1 MLKTHE
7 KIVLTL
13 LFSFILVVGGGGML
27 LRPLALGTC
36 TARGGLIAGGTGCA
50 EV

>member
-1 MLKTHE
+1 MRKRNE
-7 KIVLTL
+7 VIVLAVL
-13 LFSFILVVGGGGML
+13 LTFLLVVGVGGML

-36 TARGGLIAGGTGCA
+36 HARGGLIAGGTGCA

>member
-1 MLKTHE
+1 MQKKLE
-7 KIVLTL
+7 AIVLVL
-13 LFSFILVVGGGGML
+13 LLTFILVVGVGGMF
-27 LRPLALGTC
+27 LRPLSLGTC

>member
-1 MLKTHE
+1 MRKSNEAIALT
-7 KIVLTL
+7 VLLT
-13 LFSFILVVGGGGML
+13 FILVVGVGGMF

>member
-1 MLKTHE
+1 MRKSHE
-7 KIVLTL
+7 VIVLAVL
-13 LFSFILVVGGGGML
+13 LTFILVVGVGGML